1 MNALANTFASART
14 KHSCCWSLMLGH
26 KGAFQAL
33 KFYNSY
39 LQLGKSL
46 FPKQLPR
53 KQDKQ
58 DAIIYK
64 ILERITKSTY

>member
-1 MNALANTFASART
+1 MF
-14 KHSCCWSLMLGH
+14 GH
-26 KGAFQAL
+26 KDAFQATL

-46 FPKQLPR
+46 FLKQLPR

-64 ILERITKSTY
+64 ILESITKSTYYMLTYSI

>member
-1 MNALANTFASART
+1 
-14 KHSCCWSLMLGH
+14 MLGH

-58 DAIIYK
+58 DPIIYK

>member
-1 MNALANTFASART
+1 
-14 KHSCCWSLMLGH
+14 MLGH
-26 KGAFQAL
+26 KDAFQATL

-64 ILERITKSTY
+64 ILESITKSTY